1 MLSHLRV
8 ILAIAL
14 KDITDAIKNRT
25 ILVVL
30 LMIAFILGMYR
41 LLPALES
48 LGQAPS
54 VLVYDAGNSALVA
67 QLERSQVVALWSGYA
82 SEAQLKEKL
91 ASGQV
96 PELGLVIPADFD
108 AGDTATLQGYVLH
121 WVEAEDA
128 LALKQRVEGEIARIT
143 GRPVAIQLNIITT
156 EPNSNGLD
164 LLAAM
169 GLSFAMLL
177 VGVALVP
184 NLMLEE
190 KQAQT
195 INALLVSPAG
205 PVHVTL
211 AKAVAGLLYAA
222 VTAAVALAFYSQLV
236 TQWALTT
243 GVALCGALFAVSLGL
258 LLGTLTHTRQ
268 QLTVWAWGA
277 AAPLILPLTLSMLGP
292 LLPGWLLSILRWIPS
307 VALLEALR
315 LSFSEQA
322 TAAHLGLLLVPV
334 FACTVA
340 FLAAV
345 AWQIRR
351 LDR

>member
-1 MLSHLRV
+1 MSSHLRV

-30 LMIAFILGMYR
+30 LMMAFILGLYR
-41 LLPALES
+41 LLPVLES

-54 VLVYDAGNSALVA
+54 VLAYDAGNSALVA
-67 QLERSQVVALWSGYA
+67 QLERSQAVALWSGYT

-121 WVEAEDA
+121 WVEEEDA
-128 LALKQRVEGEIARIT
+128 LALKQRVEGEIARVT
-143 GRPVAIQLNIITT
+143 GRPIAIQLNVITT
-156 EPNSNGLD
+156 EPNANGLD

-190 KQAQT
+190 KTAQT
-195 INALLVSPAG
+195 INALLVSPAA

-211 AKAVAGLLYAA
+211 AKAVAGLFYAA
-222 VTAAVALAFYSQLV
+222 VTVAVALAFYSQLV

-243 GVALCGALFAVSLGL
+243 GVALCGALFTVSLGL

-268 QLTVWAWGA
+268 QLTAWAWGA
-277 AAPLILPLTLSMLGP
+277 AAPLFLPLTLSMLGP
-292 LLPGWLLSILRWIPS
+292 LLPGWLLRILRWIPS

-315 LSFSEQA
+315 LSFVKQA
-322 TAAHLGLLLVPV
+322 TAAYLGLLLAPV
-334 FACTVA
+334 FACTAA

-345 AWQIRR
+345 AWRIRR